1 MHLLNV
7 KWVLSLRL
15 LCCFEAFPK
24 ERVNQED
31 FAVEFNGIYFSRN
44 ILKKEI
50 RGEAKHNIEFME
62 VRVNKYSE
70 GEIDGQKDI
79 SR

>member
-1 MHLLNV
+1 M
-7 KWVLSLRL
+7 
-15 LCCFEAFPK
+15 
-24 ERVNQED
+24 NQED

>member
-1 MHLLNV
+1 MEFIF
-7 KWVLSLRL
+7 
-15 LCCFEAFPK
+15 LC
-24 ERVNQED
+24 
-31 FAVEFNGIYFSRN
+31 N